1 MLVLLPCLLNRLLP
15 AIYAV
20 DNEHVEAEEE
30 AAPANDGS
38 NDNRDVGRTACI
50 ITSIAITVSVAAFR
64 R

>member
-38 NDNRDVGRTACI
+38 NDNRDV
-50 ITSIAITVSVAAFR
+50 S
-64 R
+64 